1 MNDKYT
7 TFKAKVGID
16 EIASY
21 LGYKLDR
28 RAGIGRYIEMCLR
41 DGAGRKTD
49 SIIIS
54 HPNDKS
60 SQTYF
65 HRNGSSGGDVISLI
79 RENLGAFSVVGDTEY
94 DMIDAV
100 IDKFTGTDYAFKRE
114 YDLARNA
121 SPKSFD
127 SSRYVIEPAAEHFDS
142 VMSYFWQRNIDEETV
157 RVFLPYLVRITDTK
171 AEFKYRN
178 LAFPYRRPGSD
189 SIEGCELRGYSGF
202 MMKAEG
208 TNSSTAAWI
217 ADFSDGNADS
227 VRNVYFFE
235 SGYDAMAFYQVN
247 KSRIDL
253 PTSAFVSTGGSFSN
267 MQIRKVTDY
276 YAHARYWDCFDNDK
290 AGILYGIRMEAL
302 LNRVTLNIVTTDEG
316 AIIEHRGIKTVKIAN
331 DELSLNRVAGEFHL
345 SRHVSVWKAPKGY
358 KDWNDVTMNKPISAT
373 VQKTKFQRDEHLREN
388 RIGKKIK

>member
-28 RAGIGRYIEMCLR
+28 RAGVGRYIEMCLR

-79 RENLGAFSVVGDTEY
+79 KENLGAFGVVGDTEY
-94 DMIDAV
+94 NMIDAV
-100 IDKFTGTDYAFKRE
+100 IDKFTGTDYTFKRE
-114 YDLARNA
+114 YDLAKNT
-121 SPKSFD
+121 SSKVFD

-142 VMSYFWQRNIDEETV
+142 IMSYFRQRSIDEETV
-157 RVFLPYLVRITDTK
+157 SVFLPYLVRITDTK

-178 LAFPYRRPGSD
+178 LAFPYRQPGSD
-189 SIEGCELRGYSGF
+189 TIEGCELRGYSGF
-202 MMKAEG
+202 KMKAEG

-217 ADFSDGNADS
+217 ADFSDGNAES

-235 SGYDAMAFYQVN
+235 SSYDAMAFYQVN
-247 KSRIDL
+247 KSRIDF
-253 PTSAFVSTGGSFSN
+253 PTSVFVSTGGSFSN

-302 LNRVTLNIVTTDEG
+302 LNRVTLNIVSTDEG

-331 DELSLNRVAGEFHL
+331 GELSLNRVAGEFRL
-345 SRHVSVWKAPKGY
+345 TRHVSVWKAPKGY

>member
-28 RAGIGRYIEMCLR
+28 RAGVGRYIEMCLR
-41 DGAGRKTD
+41 DGVGRKTD

-79 RENLGAFSVVGDTEY
+79 KENLNAFGVVGETEY

-100 IDKFTGTDYAFKRE
+100 IDKFTGTDYTFKRE
-114 YDLARNA
+114 YDLAKSA
-121 SPKSFD
+121 SSKVFD

-142 VMSYFWQRNIDEETV
+142 IMSYFRQRSIDEETV
-157 RVFLPYLVRITDTK
+157 RVFLPYLVRVTDTK

-178 LAFPYRRPGSD
+178 LAFPYSQPGSD
-189 SIEGCELRGYSGF
+189 TIEGCELRGYNGF
-202 MMKAEG
+202 KMKAEG

-217 ADFSDGNADS
+217 ADFSDGHDES

-253 PTSAFVSTGGSFSN
+253 PISVFVSTGGSFSN

-302 LNRVTLNIVTTDEG
+302 LNRITLNIVTIDEG
-316 AIIEHRGIKTVKIAN
+316 AIIEHRGIKTIKIAN
-331 DELSLNRVAGEFHL
+331 EELSLNRVAGEFHL
-345 SRHVSVWKAPKGY
+345 SRHVSVWKAPKDY
-358 KDWNDVTMNKPISAT
+358 KDWNDVTMNKPINAT
-373 VQKTKFQRDEHLREN
+373 VQKTKFQRDEKLREN
-388 RIGKKIK
+388 RKKRPL

>member
-28 RAGIGRYIEMCLR
+28 RAGVGRYIEMCLR
-41 DGAGRKTD
+41 DGVGRKTD

-79 RENLGAFSVVGDTEY
+79 KENLNAFGVVGETEY

-100 IDKFTGTDYAFKRE
+100 IDKFTGTDYTFKRE
-114 YDLARNA
+114 YDLA
-121 SPKSFD
+121 KSTSSKIFD
-127 SSRYVIEPAAEHFDS
+127 ASRYVIEPAAEHFDS
-142 VMSYFWQRNIDEETV
+142 VMSYFRQRSIDEETV
-157 RVFLPYLVRITDTK
+157 RVFLPWLVRITDTK

-178 LAFPYRRPGSD
+178 LAFPYRQPGSD
-189 SIEGCELRGYSGF
+189 TIEGCELRGYSGF
-202 MMKAEG
+202 KMKVEG

-217 ADFSDGNADS
+217 ADFSDGNIES

-253 PTSAFVSTGGSFSN
+253 PTSVFVSTGGSFSN

-302 LNRVTLNIVTTDEG
+302 LNRVTLNIVSTGEG
-316 AIIEHRGIKTVKIAN
+316 AIIEHRGIKTVKITN

-345 SRHVSVWKAPKGY
+345 TRHVSVWKAPKGY
-358 KDWNDVTMNKPISAT
+358 KDWNDVTMNKPANT
-373 VQKTKFQRDEHLREN
+373 LVQKTKFQRDENLREN
-388 RIGKKIK
+388 RIKRPL

>member
-28 RAGIGRYIEMCLR
+28 RAGVGRYIEMCLR

-79 RENLGAFSVVGDTEY
+79 KENLNAFGVVGDTEY

-100 IDKFTGTDYAFKRE
+100 IDKFTGTDYTFKRE
-114 YDLARNA
+114 YDLA
-121 SPKSFD
+121 KSTSSKVFD
-127 SSRYVIEPAAEHFDS
+127 ASRYVIEPAAKHFDS
-142 VMSYFWQRNIDEETV
+142 VMSYFRQRSIDEETV

-178 LAFPYRRPGSD
+178 LAFPYSQPGSD
-189 SIEGCELRGYSGF
+189 TIEGCELRGYSGF
-202 MMKAEG
+202 KMKVEG

-217 ADFSDGNADS
+217 ADFSDGNTES

-253 PTSAFVSTGGSFSN
+253 PTSVFVSTGGSFSN

-276 YAHARYWDCFDNDK
+276 YAHARYWECIDNDK

-302 LNRVTLNIVTTDEG
+302 LNRITLNIVTTDEG
-316 AIIEHRGIKTVKIAN
+316 AIIEHRGIKTVKISN

-358 KDWNDVTMNKPISAT
+358 KDWNDVTMNKPANT
-373 VQKTKFQRDEHLREN
+373 LVQKTKFQRDENLREN
-388 RIGKKIK
+388 RIKRPL

>member
-28 RAGIGRYIEMCLR
+28 RAGVGRYIEMCLR
-41 DGAGRKTD
+41 NGAGRKTD

-79 RENLGAFSVVGDTEY
+79 KENLGAFGVVGDTEY

-100 IDKFTGTDYAFKRE
+100 IDKFTGTDYTFKRE
-114 YDLARNA
+114 YDLAKSA
-121 SPKSFD
+121 SSKVFD
-127 SSRYVIEPAAEHFDS
+127 ASRYVIEPAAEHLDS
-142 VMSYFWQRNIDEETV
+142 VMSYFRQRSIDEETV
-157 RVFLPYLVRITDTK
+157 RVFLPWLGRITDTK

-178 LAFPYRRPGSD
+178 LAFPYSQPGSD
-189 SIEGCELRGYSGF
+189 TIEGCELRGYSGF
-202 MMKAEG
+202 KMKAEG

-217 ADFSDGNADS
+217 ADFSDGHADS
-227 VRNVYFFE
+227 VRNAYFFE

-253 PTSAFVSTGGSFSN
+253 PISVFVSTGGSFSN

-316 AIIEHRGIKTVKIAN
+316 AIIEYRGIKTVKITN

-345 SRHVSVWKAPKGY
+345 SRHVSVWKASKGY
-358 KDWNDVTMNKPISAT
+358 KDWNDVTMNKPANAI
-373 VQKTKFQRDEHLREN
+373 VQKTKFQRDDNLREN
-388 RIGKKIK
+388 RKKRPL

>member
-28 RAGIGRYIEMCLR
+28 RAGVGRYIEMCLR
-41 DGAGRKTD
+41 DGVGRKTD

-79 RENLGAFSVVGDTEY
+79 KENLNAFGVVGETEY

-100 IDKFTGTDYAFKRE
+100 IDKFTGTDYTFKRE
-114 YDLARNA
+114 YDLA
-121 SPKSFD
+121 KSTSSKIFD
-127 SSRYVIEPAAEHFDS
+127 ASRYVIEPAAEHFDS
-142 VMSYFWQRNIDEETV
+142 VMSYFRQRSIDEETV

-178 LAFPYRRPGSD
+178 LAFPYRQPGSD
-189 SIEGCELRGYSGF
+189 TIEGCELRGYSGF
-202 MMKAEG
+202 KMKVEG

-217 ADFSDGNADS
+217 ADFSDGNTES

-247 KSRIDL
+247 KFRIDL
-253 PTSAFVSTGGSFSN
+253 PTSVFVSTGGSFSN

-316 AIIEHRGIKTVKIAN
+316 AIIEYRGIKTVMIAN

-358 KDWNDVTMNKPISAT
+358 KDWNDVTMNKPINALA
-373 VQKTKFQRDEHLREN
+373 QKTKFQRDENLREN
-388 RIGKKIK
+388 RIKRPL

>member
-28 RAGIGRYIEMCLR
+28 RAGVGRYIEMCLR

-79 RENLGAFSVVGDTEY
+79 KENLNTFGVVGETEY

-100 IDKFTGTDYAFKRE
+100 IDKFTGTDYTFKRE
-114 YDLARNA
+114 YDLA
-121 SPKSFD
+121 KSTSSKIFD
-127 SSRYVIEPAAEHFDS
+127 ASRYVIEPAAEHFDS
-142 VMSYFWQRNIDEETV
+142 VMSYFRQRSIDEETV

-178 LAFPYRRPGSD
+178 LAFPYSQPGSD
-189 SIEGCELRGYSGF
+189 TIEGCELRGYSGF
-202 MMKAEG
+202 KMKAEG

-217 ADFSDGNADS
+217 ADFSDGNAES

-253 PTSAFVSTGGSFSN
+253 PTSVFVSTGGSFSN

-276 YAHARYWDCFDNDK
+276 YAHARYWECFDNDK

-302 LNRVTLNIVTTDEG
+302 LNRVTLNIVSTGEG
-316 AIIEHRGIKTVKIAN
+316 AIIEHRGIKTVKITN

-345 SRHVSVWKAPKGY
+345 TRHVSVWKAPKGY
-358 KDWNDVTMNKPISAT
+358 KDWNDVTMNKPANT
-373 VQKTKFQRDEHLREN
+373 LVQKTKFQRDENLREN
-388 RIGKKIK
+388 RIKRPL

>member
-7 TFKAKVGID
+7 TFKAKVGIG

-28 RAGIGRYIEMCLR
+28 RAGVGRYIEMCLR

-79 RENLGAFSVVGDTEY
+79 KENLNAFGVVGDTEY

-100 IDKFTGTDYAFKRE
+100 IDKFTGTDYTFKRE
-114 YDLARNA
+114 YDLA
-121 SPKSFD
+121 KSTPSKVFD
-127 SSRYVIEPAAEHFDS
+127 ASRYVIEPAAEHFDS
-142 VMSYFWQRNIDEETV
+142 IISYFRQRSIDEETV
-157 RVFLPYLVRITDTK
+157 RVFLPYLIRITDTK
-171 AEFKYRN
+171 AEFKYHN
-178 LAFPYRRPGSD
+178 LAFPYRQPGSD
-189 SIEGCELRGYSGF
+189 IIEGCELRGYSGF
-202 MMKAEG
+202 KMKAEG

-217 ADFSDGNADS
+217 ADFSDGHAES

-253 PTSAFVSTGGSFSN
+253 PTSVFVSTGGSFSN

-302 LNRVTLNIVTTDEG
+302 QNRVTLNIVSTDEG

-331 DELSLNRVAGEFHL
+331 DELSLNRVACEFRL
-345 SRHVSVWKAPKGY
+345 SRHVFVWKAPKGY
-358 KDWNDVTMNKPISAT
+358 KDWNDVTMNKPINALA
-373 VQKTKFQRDEHLREN
+373 QKTKFRRNDNLREN
-388 RIGKKIK
+388 RKKRPL

>member
-28 RAGIGRYIEMCLR
+28 RAGVGRYIEMCLR

-49 SIIIS
+49 SLIIS

-79 RENLGAFSVVGDTEY
+79 KENLGAFGVVADTEY
-94 DMIDAV
+94 NMIDAV
-100 IDKFTGTDYAFKRE
+100 IDKFTGTDYTFKRE
-114 YDLARNA
+114 YDLA
-121 SPKSFD
+121 KSTSSKVFD
-127 SSRYVIEPAAEHFDS
+127 ASRYVIEPAAEHFDS
-142 VMSYFWQRNIDEETV
+142 IMSYFRQRSIDEETV
-157 RVFLPYLVRITDTK
+157 SVFLPYLVRITDTK

-178 LAFPYRRPGSD
+178 LAFPYRQPGSD
-189 SIEGCELRGYSGF
+189 TIEGCELRGYSGF
-202 MMKAEG
+202 KMKAEG

-217 ADFSDGNADS
+217 ADFSDGNAES

-235 SGYDAMAFYQVN
+235 SGYDAMAFFQVN

-253 PTSAFVSTGGSFSN
+253 PTSVFVSTGGSFSN

-316 AIIEHRGIKTVKIAN
+316 AIIEYRGIKTVKITN

-345 SRHVSVWKAPKGY
+345 SRHVSVWKASKGY
-358 KDWNDVTMNKPISAT
+358 KDWNDVTMNKPANAI
-373 VQKTKFQRDEHLREN
+373 VQKTKFQRDDNLREN
-388 RIGKKIK
+388 RKKRPL

>member
-28 RAGIGRYIEMCLR
+28 KAGVGRYIEMCLR

-79 RENLGAFSVVGDTEY
+79 KENLNTFGVVGETEY

-100 IDKFTGTDYAFKRE
+100 IDKFTGTDYTFKRE
-114 YDLARNA
+114 YDLA
-121 SPKSFD
+121 KSTSSKIFD
-127 SSRYVIEPAAEHFDS
+127 DSRYVIEPAAKHFDS
-142 VMSYFWQRNIDEETV
+142 VMSYFRQRSIDEETV

-178 LAFPYRRPGSD
+178 LAFPYSQPGSD
-189 SIEGCELRGYSGF
+189 TIEGCELRGYSGF
-202 MMKAEG
+202 KMKAEG

-217 ADFSDGNADS
+217 ADFSDGNAES

-253 PTSAFVSTGGSFSN
+253 PTSVFVSTGGSFSN

-276 YAHARYWDCFDNDK
+276 YAHARYWECFDNDK

-302 LNRVTLNIVTTDEG
+302 LNRVTLNIVSTGEG
-316 AIIEHRGIKTVKIAN
+316 AIIEHRGIKTVKITN

-345 SRHVSVWKAPKGY
+345 TRHVSVWKAPKGY
-358 KDWNDVTMNKPISAT
+358 KDWNDVTMNKPANT
-373 VQKTKFQRDEHLREN
+373 LVQKTKFQRDENLREN
-388 RIGKKIK
+388 RIKRPL

>member
-28 RAGIGRYIEMCLR
+28 KAGVGRYIEMCLR

-79 RENLGAFSVVGDTEY
+79 KENLNTFGVVGETEY

-100 IDKFTGTDYAFKRE
+100 IDKFTGTDYTFKRE
-114 YDLARNA
+114 YDLA
-121 SPKSFD
+121 KSTSSKIFD
-127 SSRYVIEPAAEHFDS
+127 ASRYVIEPAAEHFDS
-142 VMSYFWQRNIDEETV
+142 VMSYFRQRSIDEETV

-178 LAFPYRRPGSD
+178 LAFPYSQPGSD
-189 SIEGCELRGYSGF
+189 TIEGCELRGYSGF
-202 MMKAEG
+202 KMKAEG

-217 ADFSDGNADS
+217 ADFSDGNAES

-253 PTSAFVSTGGSFSN
+253 PTSVFVSTGGSFSN

-276 YAHARYWDCFDNDK
+276 YAHARYWECFDNDK

-302 LNRVTLNIVTTDEG
+302 LNRVTLNIVSTGEG
-316 AIIEHRGIKTVKIAN
+316 AIIEHRGIKTVKITN

-345 SRHVSVWKAPKGY
+345 TRHVSVWKAPKGY
-358 KDWNDVTMNKPISAT
+358 KDWNDVTMNKPANT
-373 VQKTKFQRDEHLREN
+373 LVQKTKFQRDENLREN
-388 RIGKKIK
+388 RIKRPL

>member
-28 RAGIGRYIEMCLR
+28 RAGVGRYIEMCLR
-41 DGAGRKTD
+41 DGVGRKTD

-79 RENLGAFSVVGDTEY
+79 KENLNAFGVVGETEY

-100 IDKFTGTDYAFKRE
+100 IDKFTGTDYTFKRE
-114 YDLARNA
+114 YDLA
-121 SPKSFD
+121 KSTSSKIFD
-127 SSRYVIEPAAEHFDS
+127 ASRYVIEPAAEHFDS
-142 VMSYFWQRNIDEETV
+142 VMSYFRQRSIDEETV

-178 LAFPYRRPGSD
+178 LAFPYSQPGSD
-189 SIEGCELRGYSGF
+189 TIEGCELRGYSGF
-202 MMKAEG
+202 KMKAEG

-217 ADFSDGNADS
+217 ADFSDGNAES

-253 PTSAFVSTGGSFSN
+253 PTSVFVSTGGSFSN

-276 YAHARYWDCFDNDK
+276 YAHARYWECFDNDK

-302 LNRVTLNIVTTDEG
+302 LNRVTLNIVSTGEG
-316 AIIEHRGIKTVKIAN
+316 AIIEHRGIKTVKITN

-345 SRHVSVWKAPKGY
+345 TRHVSVWKAPKGY
-358 KDWNDVTMNKPISAT
+358 KDWNDVTMNKPANT
-373 VQKTKFQRDEHLREN
+373 LVQKTKFQRDENLREN
-388 RIGKKIK
+388 RIKRPL

>member
-28 RAGIGRYIEMCLR
+28 RAGVGRYIEMCLR
-41 DGAGRKTD
+41 DGAGRKSD

-79 RENLGAFSVVGDTEY
+79 KENLGAFGVVGDTEY

-100 IDKFTGTDYAFKRE
+100 IDKFTGTNYTFKRE
-114 YDLARNA
+114 YDLA
-121 SPKSFD
+121 KSTSSKVFD
-127 SSRYVIEPAAEHFDS
+127 ASRYVIEPAAEHFDS
-142 VMSYFWQRNIDEETV
+142 VMSYFRQRNIDEETV
-157 RVFLPYLVRITDTK
+157 RVFLPHLIRVTDTK

-178 LAFPYRRPGSD
+178 LAFPYSQPGSD
-189 SIEGCELRGYSGF
+189 TIEGCELRGYNGF
-202 MMKAEG
+202 KMKAEG

-217 ADFSDGNADS
+217 ADFSDGHDES

-253 PTSAFVSTGGSFSN
+253 PTSVFVSTGGSFSN

-302 LNRVTLNIVTTDEG
+302 LNRITLNIVTTDEG
-316 AIIEHRGIKTVKIAN
+316 VIIEHRGIKTVKIAN

-345 SRHVSVWKAPKGY
+345 SRHVSVRKAPKGY

-373 VQKTKFQRDEHLREN
+373 FQKTKFQRDEKLREN
-388 RIGKKIK
+388 RKKRPL

>member
-28 RAGIGRYIEMCLR
+28 RAGVGRYIEMCLR
-41 DGAGRKTD
+41 DGAGRKSD

-65 HRNGSSGGDVISLI
+65 HRNGSSGGDVICLI
-79 RENLGAFSVVGDTEY
+79 KENLNAFGVAGETDY
-94 DMIDAV
+94 DRIDAV
-100 IDKFTGTDYAFKRE
+100 IDKFSGTSYAFNRE
-114 YDLARNA
+114 YDLVRNV
-121 SPKSFD
+121 SPKVFD
-127 SSRYVIEPAAEHFDS
+127 SSRYVIEPAAEHLDA
-142 VMSYFWQRNIDEETV
+142 VMSYFRQRNIDEETV
-157 RVFLPYLVRITDTK
+157 RAFLPHLVRITDTK

-178 LAFPYRRPGSD
+178 LAFPYSQPGSD
-189 SIEGCELRGYSGF
+189 IIEGCELRGYSGF
-202 MMKAEG
+202 KMKAEG

-253 PTSAFVSTGGSFSN
+253 PTSVFVSTGGSFSN

-316 AIIEHRGIKTVKIAN
+316 AIIEHRGIMTVKIAN
-331 DELSLNRVAGEFHL
+331 DELSLNRVASEFHL
-345 SRHVSVWKAPKGY
+345 KRHVSVWKAAKGY
-358 KDWNDVTMNKPISAT
+358 KDWNDVTMNKPANT
-373 VQKTKFQRDEHLREN
+373 LVQKTKFQRNENLREN
-388 RIGKKIK
+388 RKKRPL

>member
-28 RAGIGRYIEMCLR
+28 KAGVGRYIEMCLR

-79 RENLGAFSVVGDTEY
+79 KENLNTFGVVGETEY

-100 IDKFTGTDYAFKRE
+100 IDKFTGTDYTFKRE
-114 YDLARNA
+114 YDLA
-121 SPKSFD
+121 KSTSSKIFD
-127 SSRYVIEPAAEHFDS
+127 ASRYVIEPAAEHFDS
-142 VMSYFWQRNIDEETV
+142 VMSYFRQRSIDEETV
-157 RVFLPYLVRITDTK
+157 RVFLPWLVRITDTK

-178 LAFPYRRPGSD
+178 LAFPYRQPGSD
-189 SIEGCELRGYSGF
+189 TIEGCELRGYSGF
-202 MMKAEG
+202 KMKVEG

-217 ADFSDGNADS
+217 ADFSDGNTES

-253 PTSAFVSTGGSFSN
+253 PTSVFVSTGGSFSN

-302 LNRVTLNIVTTDEG
+302 LNRVTLNIVSTGEG
-316 AIIEHRGIKTVKIAN
+316 AIIEHRGIKTVKITN

-345 SRHVSVWKAPKGY
+345 TRHVSVWKAPKGY
-358 KDWNDVTMNKPISAT
+358 KDWNDVTMNKPANT
-373 VQKTKFQRDEHLREN
+373 LVQKTKFQRDENLREN
-388 RIGKKIK
+388 RIKRPL

>member
-28 RAGIGRYIEMCLR
+28 RAGVGRYIEMCLR
-41 DGAGRKTD
+41 DGASRKTD

-79 RENLGAFSVVGDTEY
+79 KENLNAFGVVGDTEY

-100 IDKFTGTDYAFKRE
+100 IDKFTGTDYTFKRE
-114 YDLARNA
+114 YDLAKSA
-121 SPKSFD
+121 SSKVFD
-127 SSRYVIEPAAEHFDS
+127 ASRYVIEPAAEHLDS
-142 VMSYFWQRNIDEETV
+142 VMSYFRQRSIDEETV
-157 RVFLPYLVRITDTK
+157 RVFLPWLVRITDTK

-178 LAFPYRRPGSD
+178 LAFPYSQPGSD
-189 SIEGCELRGYSGF
+189 TIEGCELRGYGGF
-202 MMKAEG
+202 KMKAEG

-217 ADFSDGNADS
+217 ADFSDGHADS
-227 VRNVYFFE
+227 VRNAYFFE

-253 PTSAFVSTGGSFSN
+253 PISVFVSTGGSFSN

-316 AIIEHRGIKTVKIAN
+316 AIIEYRGIKTVKITN

-345 SRHVSVWKAPKGY
+345 SRHVSVWKASKGY
-358 KDWNDVTMNKPISAT
+358 KDWNDVTMNKPANTI
-373 VQKTKFQRDEHLREN
+373 VQKTKFQRDDNLREN
-388 RIGKKIK
+388 RKKRPL

>member
-28 RAGIGRYIEMCLR
+28 SAGVGRYIEMCLR
-41 DGAGRKTD
+41 DGAGRKSD

-79 RENLGAFSVVGDTEY
+79 KENLNAFGVVGDTEY
-94 DMIDAV
+94 NMIDAV
-100 IDKFTGTDYAFKRE
+100 IDKFTGTDYTFKRE
-114 YDLARNA
+114 YDLAKSA
-121 SPKSFD
+121 SSKVFD
-127 SSRYVIEPAAEHFDS
+127 ASRYVIEPAAEHFDS
-142 VMSYFWQRNIDEETV
+142 VMSYFRQRSIDEETV
-157 RVFLPYLVRITDTK
+157 RVFLPYLIRITDTK

-178 LAFPYRRPGSD
+178 LAFPYSQPGSD
-189 SIEGCELRGYSGF
+189 TIEGCELRGYSGF
-202 MMKAEG
+202 KMKAEG

-217 ADFSDGNADS
+217 ADFSDGHDES

-253 PTSAFVSTGGSFSN
+253 PTSVFVSTGGSFSN

-316 AIIEHRGIKTVKIAN
+316 AIIEHRGIKTVKISN
-331 DELSLNRVAGEFHL
+331 DKLSLNRVAGEFHL

-358 KDWNDVTMNKPISAT
+358 KDWNDVTMNKSIDAL
-373 VQKTKFQRDEHLREN
+373 VQKTKFHRNENLREN
-388 RIGKKIK
+388 RKKRPL